1 MQGSTKNNYNSIPVS
16 KVVCMRLVILLIHR
30 VFFLERKTVQFLLLS
45 VFSVS
50 SATAAPF
57 ELSLSEKRW
66 LAEKTSIRVAPDP
79 DYRPIEY
86 FDSSGTHQGLAADYL
101 QRIGEI
107 TGIDFKIQK
116 FRNWDQVL
124 ERAQARETDM
134 FSAASP
140 TEQRRNYM
148 NFTNPLVEVP
158 ATIIVRRQVRGNLE
172 MSDLAGMKISVVSGY
187 AIHDFLQDRYPELEL
202 DVVPDIQTALRKV
215 SFGMVDAMIGDLATA
230 THYMETQG
238 IANLRVAG
246 ESGYVYRLAFAVRK
260 DWPELIEILNKALN
274 AMSRKE
280 RQDIFKRWI
289 GMAHQQ
295 PWYRQT
301 EYLWYFGVLAAVML
315 IIGFFSAAVSLKRQ
329 VSLRTYQLEKELDE
343 RRRTEAALEIR
354 DRAIAAA
361 SNGIIITDP
370 NVDDNPVIYANPAFE
385 KITGYSVDEIIG
397 TNCRFLQGDE
407 TNQPGLALLREAISS
422 EVPCQVQIRNYRK
435 DGSMFWNELSIA
447 PVRDRDG
454 VLTSFIGI
462 QEDITER
469 KKAEGAIRAV
479 ATGVSATT
487 GKAYFDNL
495 VEWLANS
502 LEVNFAFVGR
512 LDPNATEQILTKAV
526 WAHDTIVDNFI
537 YELAHTPCQ
546 QVVGQEICI
555 YPTRVQAS
563 FPNDEML
570 QELGV
575 ESYLGVP
582 LFGNSGT
589 ALGLLAIM
597 HGKPL
602 ENPDLASTIMQIF
615 AARTAAEIERIE
627 AEQEVQEEKN
637 RSQQYIDVASVILLA
652 LDQSGNISM
661 INRRAC
667 RILGYEEQELIGKN
681 WFDTCMPQPQA
692 DQFQKHFNNI
702 LLGSQTPFEEHENEI
717 ITRDGKIRLIRWAN
731 SYFRDE
737 TGTIT
742 GTLSSGEDITERKQ
756 SESEMRLAAS
766 VFDNSSEGIIITD
779 PNSLILRVNRAFTDI
794 TGYSQQEALGNR
806 PSILRSHL
814 HDDGYYSQ
822 LWNELL
828 ESGNWQGEIWNRRK
842 SGEVHPVWQNITAVK
857 DSEGNITQYISIF
870 SDITE
875 RKMSEDRIRHLAHHD
890 VMTALPNRV
899 LFMERCEHALAHA
912 RREQQQLAVLFVDL
926 DRFKHINDSL
936 GHPVGDQLLKQIAH
950 KFTQASREEDTIAR
964 LGGDEFIV
972 LIEQIDSPKDVSTVA
987 RKLLSSID
995 ESFSVAGHELF
1006 ISASIGISI
1015 YPDNGTDV
1023 DTLIRNADAAMYRAK
1038 EMGRGNYQYYT
1049 EELTVSIYER
1059 VLMENNLRHAVDRK
1073 ELVLHYQPQY
1083 QLASEEMTACEALL
1097 RWIHPEKGLIP
1108 PNEFIPI
1115 AEDSGLIIP
1124 IGEWVMEEACRSFMH
1139 WRSQGAV
1146 LEQIAVNISGQQ
1158 IERGDIVNTVTGILQ
1173 RTGIP
1178 PHCLELEISEGFVM
1192 KHAEKNIQI
1201 LNQLKELGV
1210 YLSID
1215 DFGIG
1220 YSSLNYLKRL
1230 PIDRIKLDKSLVDDV
1245 AKDSNDEA
1253 IARAVLAMG
1262 RSLQLDVVAEGVET
1276 VEQKR
1281 FLQEESC
1288 RYVQGYL
1295 FSRPL
1300 PEDELQSVLPKSD
1313 AKATSPIE

>member
-1 MQGSTKNNYNSIPVS
+1 
-16 KVVCMRLVILLIHR
+16 MRQVILLIHR
-30 VFFLERKTVQFLLLS
+30 LFFSKRSAVQFLLLS
-45 VFSVS
+45 AFAAT

-57 ELSLSEKRW
+57 ELSLSEQRW

-86 FDSSGTHQGLAADYL
+86 FDASGTHQGLAADYL
-101 QRIGEI
+101 HRIGQI
-107 TGIDFKIQK
+107 TGIDFKVQQ
-116 FRNWDQVL
+116 FRNWDQAL

-140 TEQRRNYM
+140 TEQRRTYM

-158 ATIIVRRQVRGNLE
+158 ATIIVRRQVSQNLE

-187 AIHDFLQDRYPELEL
+187 AIHDFLRDRYPELEL

-238 IANLRVAG
+238 ISNLRVAG
-246 ESGYVYRLAFAVRK
+246 ESGYVYRLSFAVRK
-260 DWPELIEILNKALN
+260 DWPELIGILNKALDS
-274 AMSRKE
+274 MSRKE
-280 RQDIFKRWI
+280 RQDIFNRWI
-289 GMAHQQ
+289 GMAHQL

-301 EYLWYFGVLAAVML
+301 EYLWYLGVLAAVML

-329 VSLRTYQLEKELDE
+329 VSLRTHQLEKELDE

-370 NVDDNPVIYANPAFE
+370 NGDDNPVIYANPAFE
-385 KITGYSVDEIIG
+385 KITGYSIDEVIG
-397 TNCRFLQGDE
+397 NNCRFLQGDE
-407 TNQPGLALLREAISS
+407 TDQPGLTLLREAIRS

-435 DGSMFWNELSIA
+435 DGSMFWNELSLS

-469 KKAEGAIRAV
+469 KKADGAIRAV

-487 GKAYFDNL
+487 GKAYFENL
-495 VEWLANS
+495 VEWLASS

-512 LDPNATEQILTKAV
+512 LEPNATEQVMTKAV
-526 WAHDTIVDNFI
+526 WAHDTIVDNFV
-537 YELAHTPCQ
+537 YELSHTPCQ
-546 QVVGQEICI
+546 HVVGREICI

-563 FPNDEML
+563 FPKDEML

-582 LFGNSGT
+582 LFGNSGA

-597 HGKPL
+597 HDRPL

-627 AEQEVQEEKN
+627 AEQQVQEEKN

-702 LLGSQTPFEEHENEI
+702 LLGAHAPFEEHENEI
-717 ITRDGKIRLIRWAN
+717 ITRDGKVRLIRWAN

-756 SESEMRLAAS
+756 SETEMRLAAS

-779 PNSLILRVNRAFTDI
+779 PDSLILRVNRAFTDI

-822 LWNELL
+822 LWHELL

-842 SGEVHPVWQNITAVK
+842 SGEVHPVWQNITAVR

-890 VMTALPNRV
+890 ILTELPNRV
-899 LFMERCEHALAHA
+899 LFMERCEHALVHA

-926 DRFKHINDSL
+926 DRFKQINDSL
-936 GHPVGDQLLKQIAH
+936 GHPVGDQLLKQIAR

-1049 EELTVSIYER
+1049 EELTISIYER
-1059 VLMENNLRHAVDRK
+1059 VLMENNLRHAVDRR

-1097 RWIHPEKGLIP
+1097 RWMHPEKGLIP

-1115 AEDSGLIIP
+1115 AEDSGIIIP
-1124 IGEWVMEEACRSFMH
+1124 IGEWVMEEACRAFMH

-1146 LEQIAVNISGQQ
+1146 LEHIAVNISGQQ
-1158 IERGDIVNTVTGILQ
+1158 IERGDIVNTVMGVLQ

-1178 PHCLELEISEGFVM
+1178 SHCLELEISEGFVM

-1245 AKDSNDEA
+1245 AKDTNDEA

-1300 PEDELQSVLPKSD
+1300 PEDELQSLLPKRN
-1313 AKATSPIE
+1313 AKDNSPIE

>member
-1 MQGSTKNNYNSIPVS
+1 
-16 KVVCMRLVILLIHR
+16 MRLVILLIHR

-702 LLGSQTPFEEHENEI
+702 LLGAHAPFEEHENEI
-717 ITRDGKIRLIRWAN
+717 ITRDGKVRLIRWAN